1 MATPAEWLNSH
12 VKHDHERLLER
23 LRSLDHSLDTIFYYG
38 EICSDVRG
46 FGGLRLRC
54 QELREI
60 LREHIPEE
68 EKMFERLKG
77 RDEAGRLVAR
87 LLFEHRALT
96 ASLEACLETLETL
109 NQGEVRPEDLFALQE
124 RVRALST
131 NLQRH
136 ITFENERILP
146 LTASA

>member
-1 MATPAEWLNSH
+1 MATPAEWLTSH

-23 LRSLDHSLDTIFYYG
+23 LRSLDHCLDTIFYYG
-38 EICSDVRG
+38 EVCSDVRG

-54 QELREI
+54 QELRET

-77 RDEAGRLVAR
+77 RGEAGRLVER
-87 LLFEHRALT
+87 LLLEHRALT
-96 ASLEACLETLETL
+96 ASLEACLQTLDTL
-109 NQGEVRPEDLFALQE
+109 HDGEVRPEDLFDLQD
-124 RVRALST
+124 RVRRLSG

-136 ITFENERILP
+136 ITTENQLILP
-146 LTASA
+146 LIGPS